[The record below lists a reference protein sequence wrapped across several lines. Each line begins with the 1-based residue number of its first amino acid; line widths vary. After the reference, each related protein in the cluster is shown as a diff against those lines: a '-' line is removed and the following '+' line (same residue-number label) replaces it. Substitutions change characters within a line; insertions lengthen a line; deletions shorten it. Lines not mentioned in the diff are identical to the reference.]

1 MTARIG
7 RMGVFIPGRATPGV
21 VGRSFCAGHAYLG
34 PVLPLLFSHWQYQI
48 GTATSVCYADFLT
61 SVSSR
66 IDTSKWNW
74 VSTGGARG
82 NSHTP
87 AWGRLNFPEL
97 RYYPPRESPKRLR
110 QSKLLER
117 VVKRLSFLY
126 YTLAHFQFVP
136 QFIVISVYVYITRY
150 RSRLEFLQ
158 PDILNVLESCRPH
171 PWLVHHCE

>member
-1 MTARIG
+1 MIAKTTHSSSTVNPACSRLILSPIMTARIG

-97 RYYPPRESPKRLR
+97 RYYPPPREPKTIATVEVVRTSGEKTFISLLYSSPFPICSTIYSYLC
-110 QSKLLER
+110 LCLHH
-117 VVKRLSFLY
+117 
-126 YTLAHFQFVP
+126 TLQK
-136 QFIVISVYVYITRY
+136 
-150 RSRLEFLQ
+150 
-158 PDILNVLESCRPH
+158 
-171 PWLVHHCE
+171 